1 MALDIVFTF
10 ADGSV
15 DARAGTEP
23 ALADE
28 LVHRFIANIYRGTAT
43 DTCDDGGQPQ
53 HSRFRCH
60 PSSPLLTGTGQP
72 AASRHRDGN
81 GSARRLS
88 TRHIRRWVAVSL
100 GVVGEALHRRGSLLV
115 PDVRSRPNYVSV
127 HPDIRSEVCCP
138 LWVAKRIVGFLD
150 VEATEISAFDE
161 ADQML
166 VETLADHISQA
177 VQNARNLQRMQQQRQ
192 ELAAMLVHDLRSP
205 LTVIQAGTDLIALA
219 AEESELGADSHHAR
233 TMLMACDRMKA
244 LIDGVL
250 ELHELESG
258 EMTVAPD
265 PTDAAQVV
273 SSVQLGMELV
283 ATRASVQLC
292 FDAPVA
298 LPAVVADPALLTRIL
313 ENLVNNALRVTPAA
327 GQVTLAVAEAPPSLL
342 SDKLPGVTD
351 RAILISVEDTGMG
364 VPAAHR
370 DRIFD
375 KFATLESSLGGHRRS
390 TGVGLAFCREAVHV
404 QGGAIWVEGAPG
416 GGARFCVLLPA
427 VPAPVG

>member
-1 MALDIVFTF
+1 
-10 ADGSV
+10 
-15 DARAGTEP
+15 
-23 ALADE
+23 
-28 LVHRFIANIYRGTAT
+28 
-43 DTCDDGGQPQ
+43 
-53 HSRFRCH
+53 
-60 PSSPLLTGTGQP
+60 
-72 AASRHRDGN
+72 
-81 GSARRLS
+81 
-88 TRHIRRWVAVSL
+88 L